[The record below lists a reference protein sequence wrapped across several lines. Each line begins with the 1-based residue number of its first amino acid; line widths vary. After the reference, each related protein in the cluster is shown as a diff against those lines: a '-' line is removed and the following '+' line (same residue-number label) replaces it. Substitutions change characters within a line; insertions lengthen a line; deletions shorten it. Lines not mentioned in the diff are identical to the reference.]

1 MADFIHLIDYLL
13 DWVELHDMKEILVQA
28 WQIWNQRNWV
38 VHGGKLHDLGWLIN

>member
-38 VHGGKLHDLGWLIN
+38 VHGRKLHDLGWLIN